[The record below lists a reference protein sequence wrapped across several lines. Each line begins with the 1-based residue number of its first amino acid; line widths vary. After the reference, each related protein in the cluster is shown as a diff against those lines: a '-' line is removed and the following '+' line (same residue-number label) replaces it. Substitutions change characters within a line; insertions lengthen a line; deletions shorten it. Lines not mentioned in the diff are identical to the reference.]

1 MPEGTDF
8 NRPSSPE
15 EGSVRYNTTQDALE
29 FYNGTAWGVLNG
41 DTIAI
46 SSVVY
51 KIAVG
56 ANQDDDNGGNSG
68 SVYVY
73 DLDGSNEVK
82 IIASDGASSDHFG
95 YRVAVGDSKIVV
107 GAYGDDDNGN
117 TSGSVYVYDLDG
129 SNEVKIIAS
138 DGASGDDFGTSVAV
152 GDSKIIVGVFNDDDN
167 GSSSGSV
174 YVYDLDGSNEVK
186 ITASDGAGGDEF
198 GFSVAVG
205 DSKIIVGARDDADNG
220 NNSGSVYVYDL
231 DGSNEVKITAS
242 DGAAG
247 NYFGYSVAVA
257 GSKIIVGARGDDDNG
272 GSSGSVYVYDLDGS
286 NEVKITASDGAAND
300 HFGYSVAVGDS
311 KIAVG
316 AYGDGNLSGSVYVYD
331 LDGSNE
337 VKITASDG
345 AGYDLFGHSVAVAGS
360 KIIVGAHG
368 DDDNGSASGSVYV
381 YDLDGSNEVK
391 ITASDGA
398 YANLFGYSVAIG

>member
-117 TSGSVYVYDLDG
+117 TSGSVYVYDVDG